1 MMINDETAIIR
12 QPITDLADVSAL
24 AEEFSKATR
33 LTRYQEGLRYET
45 IRRQKT
51 DLLTFARFL
60 ASIGTQPGDF
70 YNDLNAWQGIRAG
83 LLEAFIEWQ
92 KLQGYSIGTI
102 NV

>member
-1 MMINDETAIIR
+1 
-12 QPITDLADVSAL
+12 
-24 AEEFSKATR
+24 
-33 LTRYQEGLRYET
+33 
-45 IRRQKT
+45 
-51 DLLTFARFL
+51 LLTFARFL

-102 NV
+102 NVRLATLKAYCHLAYEVGILDIDTHTHIQGVKDIQRK